1 MQQAFMAIKWPGP
14 KNQRWQ
20 RMCMTC
26 AQIPAEVA
34 RVTQEAVAAAESSAP
49 PQPLPP
55 QPLPPQPPPPQ
66 PPPPQPPPPHSP
78 PPHSPPP
85 HSPPPQASAEA
96 VMLAPAIAPTG
107 LPPLMATTAEEA
119 KSSASQYG

>member
-1 MQQAFMAIKWPGP
+1 MGSRSSANFPSHAWAQRADVSFPEKTMQQAFIAIKWPGP

-55 QPLPPQPPPPQ
+55 QSLPPQPPPP
-66 PPPPQPPPPHSP
+66 
-78 PPHSPPP
+78 
-85 HSPPPQASAEA
+85 
-96 VMLAPAIAPTG
+96 
-107 LPPLMATTAEEA
+107 
-119 KSSASQYG
+119 